1 MSNNAFAL
9 KSQMIPLTVI
19 ELSTLDDRAFDQQ
32 LSEKVSASPAL
43 FDRMP
48 AILGLEQFESIDTST
63 VQKLLFTIRK
73 HNILPVALKGTESL
87 KALAQELDLAWIPPG
102 RNKLQQRAQQAK
114 ESIEAA
120 ADTSTALEGT
130 SQTSSEVEIP
140 AETASTKETVTKNSA
155 PQQLELTESA
165 SSVDLDSPAKASHSS
180 EESPSIVVKS
190 RPVSTKIVSTP
201 VRSGQQIYAK
211 DSDLIILAQVGQ
223 GAEVIADGN
232 IHIYGTLRGRAI
244 AGASGNSE
252 ARIFCQSLQAEL
264 ISIAGVYQVSD
275 DLPPS
280 RIGQSSQIE
289 LKENHLHIDT
299 L

>member
-1 MSNNAFAL
+1 MSNNAFSL

-19 ELSTLDDRAFDQQ
+19 ELTTLDNAIFDQQ
-32 LSEKVSASPAL
+32 LTEKVQASPAL

-48 AILGLEQFESIDTST
+48 AILGLEAFETADESAI
-63 VQKLLFTIRK
+63 QKLLFTIRK
-73 HNILPVALKGTESL
+73 HNILPVAIKGAEPLKE
-87 KALAQELDLAWIPPG
+87 LAQRLDLAWIPPG
-102 RNKLQQRAQQAK
+102 RNKLQKKAQQAK
-114 ESIEAA
+114 EGIEAVNETSA
-120 ADTSTALEGT
+120 SASEDPLSQEAIPDTAIS
-130 SQTSSEVEIP
+130 
-140 AETASTKETVTKNSA
+140 AE
-155 PQQLELTESA
+155 PQQLELTEA
-165 SSVDLDSPAKASHSS
+165 ESSTTTLLQEQNTNAVEAHHSS
-180 EESPSIVVKS
+180 EESNRSDAAALTVKA
-190 RPVSTKIVSTP
+190 KIVATP

-211 DSDLIILAQVGQ
+211 GSDLIVLAQVGQ

-275 DLPPS
+275 DLPAD

>member
-19 ELSTLDDRAFDQQ
+19 ELASSDDQVFDQQ
-32 LSEKVSASPAL
+32 LTEKVNASPAL

-48 AILGLEQFESIDTST
+48 AILGLEDVDSLDVSSI
-63 VQKLLFTIRK
+63 QKFLFIIRK
-73 HNILPVALKGTESL
+73 HNILPVALKGPEEFKSI
-87 KALAQELDLAWIPPG
+87 AQQLDLAWIPPG
-102 RNKLQQRAQQAK
+102 RNKLKQRAQKAK
-114 ESIEAA
+114 ETIENT
-120 ADTSTALEGT
+120 ADNTNRAQETIE
-130 SQTSSEVEIP
+130 SSSNDAEP
-140 AETASTKETVTKNSA
+140 ASNPT
-155 PQQLELTESA
+155 PQQLELTESEVSA
-165 SSVDLDSPAKASHSS
+165 ETSHSS
-180 EESPSIVVKS
+180 EESHSTEAQQAAQATPTK
-190 RPVSTKIVSTP
+190 TKIVSTP

-211 DSDLIILAQVGQ
+211 DSDLIVLAQVGQ

-244 AGASGNSE
+244 AGANGNKD
-252 ARIFCQSLQAEL
+252 ARIFCQSLHAEL

-275 DLPPS
+275 DLPND

>member
-19 ELSTLDDRAFDQQ
+19 ELASSDDQVFDQQ
-32 LSEKVSASPAL
+32 LTEKVNASPAL

-48 AILGLEQFESIDTST
+48 AILGLEDVESLDVSSI
-63 VQKLLFTIRK
+63 QKFLFIIRK
-73 HNILPVALKGTESL
+73 HNILPVALKGSEEFKSI
-87 KALAQELDLAWIPPG
+87 AQQLDLAWIPPG
-102 RNKLQQRAQQAK
+102 RNKLKQQAQKAKETLENSADNTNRAQETI
-114 ESIEAA
+114 ES
-120 ADTSTALEGT
+120 
-130 SQTSSEVEIP
+130 SSNDAEP
-140 AETASTKETVTKNSA
+140 ASNPT
-155 PQQLELTESA
+155 PQQLELTESEVSA
-165 SSVDLDSPAKASHSS
+165 ETSHSS
-180 EESPSIVVKS
+180 EESHSTEAQQAVQATPTK
-190 RPVSTKIVSTP
+190 TKIVSTP

-211 DSDLIILAQVGQ
+211 DSDLIVLAQVGQ

-244 AGASGNSE
+244 AGANGNKD
-252 ARIFCQSLQAEL
+252 ARIFCQSLHAEL

-275 DLPPS
+275 DLPND